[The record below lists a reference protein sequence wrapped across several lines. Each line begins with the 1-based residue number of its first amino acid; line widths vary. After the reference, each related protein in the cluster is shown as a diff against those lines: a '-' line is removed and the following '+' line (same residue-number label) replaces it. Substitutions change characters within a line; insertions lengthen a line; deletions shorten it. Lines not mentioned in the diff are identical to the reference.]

1 MASQKEL
8 DIQLML
14 AAGAHLGTKNCNHA
28 MERYV
33 WRRRPDGIFVLNLG
47 QTWEKLMLAA
57 RVIVAIEN
65 PKDIVVCSARPYGQR
80 AVMKFGH
87 YVGPKALAGRHTPGT
102 FTNQSGKDFCE
113 PRLLVV
119 TDPRTDHQPINESSY
134 MNVPVIAFCDTDS
147 PLEFV
152 DIAIPANNK
161 GKHSIGVLYYLL
173 SRMVLQ
179 MRGTVTASNPWDVM
193 VDLYFYRD
201 PEEAKEQEEAQNALT
216 GGDAAGAAYG
226 QAEPAQPEW
235 GDAAAAPTGGFE
247 AAGGF
252 VPAGVPQAGGD
263 NWGAPA
269 AGGWDPAAPPGPVP
283 GIADPYAGYGGQPG
297 MPPQGYN

>member
-1 MASQKEL
+1 
-8 DIQLML
+8 
-14 AAGAHLGTKNCNHA
+14 
-28 MERYV
+28 
-33 WRRRPDGIFVLNLG
+33 
-47 QTWEKLMLAA
+47 
-57 RVIVAIEN
+57 
-65 PKDIVVCSARPYGQR
+65 
-80 AVMKFGH
+80 
-87 YVGPKALAGRHTPGT
+87 
-102 FTNQSGKDFCE
+102 
-113 PRLLVV
+113 
-119 TDPRTDHQPINESSY
+119 